1 MPTET
6 LIRPTYDARQRI
18 QSSAFVTAVIAGIL
32 LCICF
37 MSSNLRRDKPLPQ
50 SKLDSRINPNY
61 ASQTSL
67 MRLPGIGATGA
78 AAIVAYREQFAQR
91 NTGDVPFDNCADL
104 DNVKGIGPKT
114 AASLCESLK
123 FD

>member
-1 MPTET
+1 
-6 LIRPTYDARQRI
+6 
-18 QSSAFVTAVIAGIL
+18 
-32 LCICF
+32 